1 MAKVLLKYAVLA
13 VFVLLFL
20 IVSGKLFREK
30 EFDWAVAKLR
40 AVFAL
45 EGEAADRLRVAI
57 SSDIAFWEPTIYE
70 SGSRGFMM
78 NIFESLA
85 RPNKFL
91 EIKPQLAVSWGVLED
106 GRTWEFLL
114 RREVLFHDGSPFT
127 ADDVISSVERAR
139 SFSGS
144 QLKTILANIAT
155 VEKIND
161 YAVRI
166 KTKDPDAVFPQ
177 KIATVLIFPSE
188 KKDFAGPSSLV
199 GTAPYRLA
207 NKNGKII
214 TLLAN
219 EHYWG
224 QTPKFREVK
233 LEVLADKKERLEA
246 LRQKR
251 VEIVLDVPPDAVGA
265 VEELGYE
272 LKIRPGLDSN
282 FLFFNLKHPDL
293 QNPSLRKALALAL
306 NREFFQDF
314 GAAYL
319 TPLHQFA
326 PAGILGYD
334 PQIPLL
340 EYDLKTAK
348 DLARLAAPT
357 KGEIK
362 IVLAKRLEVL
372 GKFLQ
377 RSFQDLGLKVKL
389 VSVPEAEVLAT
400 IASGEGDAFFLG
412 WRFGFGDIADFLG
425 EVVHSRSE
433 DGTWG
438 KLNHMN
444 YQNPHVDALIESGF
458 STLDQ
463 KERSA
468 QFKEIMKI
476 IVNEDIIGLPLF
488 SSRIIS
494 AHAPHIKWQ
503 PRLDAYF
510 IAAEVK

>member
-1 MAKVLLKYAVLA
+1 MAKTFIKYALLA
-13 VFVLLFL
+13 VFILLFL
-20 IVSGKLFREK
+20 IVSAKLFREK
-30 EFDWAVAKLR
+30 EFDWAMAKLR
-40 AVFAL
+40 AVFAF
-45 EGEAADRLRVAI
+45 EGEATDRLRVAI
-57 SSDIAFWEPTIYE
+57 SSDIAFWEPTGYE

-114 RREVLFHDGSPFT
+114 RRDVRFHDGTPFT
-127 ADDVISSVERAR
+127 ADDVIASVERAR
-139 SFSGS
+139 SFQGS
-144 QLKTILANIAT
+144 QLKTILANITA

-166 KTKDPDAVFPQ
+166 TTKDTDAVFPH
-177 KIATVLIFPSE
+177 KIATVLIFPNE
-188 KKDFAGPSSLV
+188 KQDFTGVSSLV

-207 NKNGKII
+207 SKNEKMI
-214 TLLAN
+214 TLIVN
-219 EHYWG
+219 DDYWG
-224 QTPKFREVK
+224 PSPKFREVK
-233 LEVLADKKERLEA
+233 LEVLSDKKLRLEA
-246 LRQKR
+246 LSQKR
-251 VEIVLDVPPDAVGA
+251 IDIALDVPPDAVGA

-319 TPLHQFA
+319 TSLHQFA
-326 PAGILGYD
+326 PTGILGYD
-334 PQIPLL
+334 PQIQPL
-340 EYDLKTAK
+340 EYDLKAAK
-348 DLARLAAPT
+348 ELASTTRSN
-357 KGEIK
+357 GEIK

-389 VSVPEAEVLAT
+389 ISVPEAKLLET

-412 WRFGFGDIADFLG
+412 WRFGFGDISDFLG
-425 EVVHSRSE
+425 EVVHSRSA

-444 YQNPHVDALIESGF
+444 YQNPQVDALIESSF
-458 STLDQ
+458 RTLDP

-468 QFKEIMKI
+468 QLKRIMRI

-494 AHAPHIKWQ
+494 AHAPNLKWQ